1 MMIALLNIQM
11 LQKITYIEEEA
22 SQRGGAGYKI
32 RYEFME
38 EVRENIRETLPVP
51 FLWHVMQQA
60 INLEGEHG
68 PDIWYSDYKIRR
80 CQYWLEVKFLK
91 YSGLHPIA
99 AGHEEDRYEE
109 LGGWGLVIFG

>member
-60 INLEGEHG
+60 INLAILCGFLNSANT
-68 PDIWYSDYKIRR
+68 YS
-80 CQYWLEVKFLK
+80 CQFQ
-91 YSGLHPIA
+91 I
-99 AGHEEDRYEE
+99 
-109 LGGWGLVIFG
+109 

>member
-1 MMIALLNIQM
+1 MSIKRLMMIALLNIQM

-60 INLEGEHG
+60 INLA
-68 PDIWYSDYKIRR
+68 ILCSFLNSANTYS
-80 CQYWLEVKFLK
+80 CQFQ
-91 YSGLHPIA
+91 I
-99 AGHEEDRYEE
+99 
-109 LGGWGLVIFG
+109 